1 MAENWP
7 LIAKATAEDVVGNEV
22 VGLTSCLKQHGLVGS
37 MNEPD
42 LLDEPLRLDSFGFE
56 RKKSNS

>member
-1 MAENWP
+1 MAN
-7 LIAKATAEDVVGNEV
+7 ATAEDVVGNEV

-42 LLDEPLRLDSFGFE
+42 LRDEPLRLDSLGFD
-56 RKKSNS
+56 RKKSSS